1 MTKRIVV
8 DPITRIEGH
17 LRMEADI
24 ENGVITDAF
33 RTAILATFGH
43 TWAEYAESVPPYI
56 RSVLSEQSKMR
67 YTSSFRR
74 MPSR

>member
-8 DPITRIEGH
+8 DPITRIKGH

-24 ENGVITDAF
+24 ENGVIT
-33 RTAILATFGH
+33 
-43 TWAEYAESVPPYI
+43 EYAESVPPYI
-56 RSVLSEQSKMR
+56 RSVLSGRSKMR